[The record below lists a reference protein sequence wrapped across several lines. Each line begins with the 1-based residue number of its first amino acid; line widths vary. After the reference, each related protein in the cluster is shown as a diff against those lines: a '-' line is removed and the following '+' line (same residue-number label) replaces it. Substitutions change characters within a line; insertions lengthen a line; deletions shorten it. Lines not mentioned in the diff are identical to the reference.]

1 MNWKTL
7 SSDYI
12 SKHQYFTARKDTCE
26 MPDGRIVPS
35 YFVVEL
41 PVSVCALAIT
51 EEGKVI
57 LVNQYRHP
65 VGEVLTEIPGGFI
78 DQGEDPQ
85 DAIGREL
92 LEETGY
98 TFGRIDY
105 VGKVAANPGLIN
117 SYTHLFL
124 ARDGKKI
131 ASQSLDDNEQIDLLL
146 LPLEEV
152 RAMLHR
158 NEFVQ
163 ALHVSCLMYAF
174 QKLDGDQ

>member
-7 SSDYI
+7 YSEYI
-12 SKHQYFTARKDTCE
+12 INHKYFTARKDKCE
-26 MPDGRIVPS
+26 MPDGRIVPA

-51 EEGKVI
+51 EQGEVI
-57 LVNQYRHP
+57 LVKQYRHP
-65 VGEVLTEIPGGFI
+65 VADVLTELPGGFI
-78 DQGEDPQ
+78 DEREDPQ
-85 DAIGREL
+85 IAIGREL

-98 TFGRIDY
+98 SFNQFDY

-124 ARDGKKI
+124 ARGGKKI
-131 ASQSLDDNEQIDLLL
+131 STQSLDDHEQIDIQLV
-146 LPLEEV
+146 PLEDV

-158 NEFVQ
+158 NEFAQ

-174 QKLDGDQ
+174 QKLDSEG